1 MWKRT
6 LASSSLAAL
15 LAASTFAATLAS
27 SDSTRGVARNAP
39 SVNGARE
46 VKVFL
51 VALDDN
57 GKSGAKIGCNDSLV
71 SVTREVS
78 PTRAPLRA
86 ALEELLKLPQ
96 KGGPQDSLHNALYYS
111 KLKVRSVSLRR
122 GVATV
127 HLRGTVVVAGICD
140 NPRVEGQIEA
150 TALQFP
156 GVRRVKVYV
165 NNRPLSYYLSEARSG
180 RAKTPGV

>member
-6 LASSSLAAL
+6 LVSLSFAAL
-15 LAASTFAATLAS
+15 LAASTVAALAATPRA
-27 SDSTRGVARNAP
+27 VA
-39 SVNGARE
+39 GARE

-51 VALDDN
+51 VALDDD
-57 GKSGAKIGCNDSLV
+57 GKSGRKIGCNDSLV
-71 SVTREVS
+71 SITREVS

-96 KGGPQDSLHNALYYS
+96 KAGPADSLHNALYYS
-111 KLKVRSVSLRR
+111 KLKVRSVTLRR

-127 HLRGTVVVAGICD
+127 HLRGTVVVGGICD

-150 TALQFP
+150 TVLQFS

-180 RAKTPGV
+180 RAKTLGV